1 MTKNQ
6 MTKNVFLPEDFLF
19 SEDVLPVQGD
29 PTSYTWVSPYDMPD
43 WVKMS
48 SSDKELSLVFQY
60 RDREVA
66 GPEETALDESTEL
79 PIHVTRGQ
87 YSGKLMTLRVP
98 LAKDVVS
105 MVAERLKLV
114 APHQKRKNQELNFLL
129 LSNILRKKQD
139 EFQPV

>member
-1 MTKNQ
+1 MNKG
-6 MTKNVFLPEDFLF
+6 VYLPEEFLY
-19 SEDVLPVQGD
+19 SEDVLPVQKHGTATIQ
-29 PTSYTWVSPYDMPD
+29 PSGYDIPD
-43 WVKMS
+43 WVYVNS
-48 SSDKELSLVFQY
+48 GDKELSLLFEY
-60 RDREVA
+60 RDSEVA
-66 GPEETALDESTEL
+66 GPEETVLDESVEL

-98 LAKDVVS
+98 LAKDVVP

-139 EFQPV
+139 ELQPV